1 MSKNSSKGKSIIVDL
16 SQKSLH
22 WDFDRWGNGKNSGDL
37 LKGQYRFKFQDNSVR
52 FEKKSGDIWV
62 NLGSDYYKNI
72 QITET
77 GGLKIGNSVFVI
89 AKVFG
94 I

>member
-1 MSKNSSKGKSIIVDL
+1 MTKNSSKGKSIIVDL
-16 SQKSLH
+16 IQKSPF
-22 WDFDRWGNGKNSGDL
+22 WDFDRWGNGKFSV
-37 LKGQYRFKFQDNSVR
+37 LKGQYRFKFQANSVR
-52 FEKKSGDIWV
+52 FEKKSGDTWV